1 MPQSSCY
8 RSQTRWTVSSQTVS
22 QNKWVSGKF
31 LSLQWRLQTKATC
44 RVKGLPPIAIYH
56 KVGKG
61 KNSRREP
68 GSKGHGKCCLL
79 PSSTAFLLH
88 PEPPAQGCTTHR
100 GVGPPISIVNQKKKS
115 PQGLAYKPIWWR
127 QVFIWHSLFRI
138 CLHLYQVDRNQT
150 PPPQGCFFRCL
161 FTAKGK
167 AANTRSLGALAS
179 ASRLTHST
187 V

>member
-1 MPQSSCY
+1 M
-8 RSQTRWTVSSQTVS
+8 S

-31 LSLQWRLQTKATC
+31 LSLQWKLQTKATC

-100 GVGPPISIVNQKKKS
+100 GVGPPISIVNQKKKVPKDLPTS
-115 PQGLAYKPIWWR
+115 QSDGDKFSSDIPSSGY
-127 QVFIWHSLFRI
+127 VCI
-138 CLHLYQVDRNQT
+138 CIELTETKL
-150 PPPQGCFFRCL
+150 L
-161 FTAKGK
+161 LSK
-167 AANTRSLGALAS
+167 AAFSGVYSQQRAKQ
-179 ASRLTHST
+179 LTLE
-187 V
+187 VWEL